1 MIHNDRFYVCLGL
14 SLAIHTLF
22 FIPFSLMAVGVPH
35 ESKPI
40 EVFYEQTKKQVALI
54 PSHEYMDQ
62 QKKSGAPLKIE
73 KALSANTQTIRD
85 FIKKE
90 IFKEK
95 EGSKAII
102 EKPWKADENAS
113 LKVSINLPDVPG
125 ESYKTPEYK
134 SYYQIIREK
143 IRKYAYYYYKE
154 IQEGEVFLTFSI
166 NSGGEL
172 IEAAVNQ
179 KKSTSDEYLKAIALK
194 SVKEASP
201 YPKFP
206 EKLKNKNKLSFNVI
220 ISFELK

>member
-1 MIHNDRFYVCLGL
+1 MVNHDRFYVCLGL
-14 SLAIHTLF
+14 SLAVHTAF
-22 FIPFSLMAVGVPH
+22 FIPFSLMAIGDSH
-35 ESKPI
+35 ESRPI
-40 EVFYEQTKKQVALI
+40 EIFYEQSKKQVDLT

-62 QKKSGAPLKIE
+62 QKKSAVPLKIE
-73 KALSANTQTIRD
+73 KALSANTQSIKD

-90 IFKEK
+90 IFKER
-95 EGSKAII
+95 EESKAVI
-102 EKPWKADENAS
+102 EKPWRTGEDTS
-113 LKVSINLPDVPG
+113 LKVSIELPDVPG

-134 SYYQIIREK
+134 SYYQVIREK

-179 KKSTSDEYLKAIALK
+179 KKSTSDEYLKSIALK
-194 SVKEASP
+194 SVKEAAP